1 VSKDRDNSRGQG
13 RARRVE
19 PSGEVVGQKLG
30 DQIVLV
36 HLETSRIFEL
46 NRTGSRF
53 WELLQAD
60 GERDTIEQA
69 LCAEFDVSEEQLSDE
84 IDALIARLEA
94 EKLVRV
100 VE

>member
-1 VSKDRDNSRGQG
+1 M
-13 RARRVE
+13 
-19 PSGEVVGQKLG
+19 GQKLG

-60 GERDTIEQA
+60 GERERIEQA
-69 LCAEFDVSEEQLSDE
+69 LRAEFDVSAQELSDE
-84 IDALIARLEA
+84 IDRLVSRLEA